1 MRKTN
6 PLCVFHNISM
16 GTFWGF
22 GMSGYNVAET
32 SKQGR
37 HGILCLCS
45 YNAYFILCITAND
58 LKEKSH
64 RYMAMHTF
72 YCM

>member
-1 MRKTN
+1 MF
-6 PLCVFHNISM
+6 FHNISM

-22 GMSGYNVAET
+22 GMSGYNVTRKPQNRGDMEFYVFAP
-32 SKQGR
+32 
-37 HGILCLCS
+37 IMLI
-45 YNAYFILCITAND
+45 FILCITAND